1 LRRSVGA
8 ISEKAMISLALDVS
22 FRDEPD
28 LPAREFADLLHRS
41 GLAER
46 RPMQDPDRL
55 RRMLAHA
62 DILLCAR
69 NEDGLLVGIS
79 RALTDFAFCCYLA
92 DLAVDR
98 QWQRRG
104 VGRELIRRTQL
115 RAGPG
120 ASLVLL
126 AGPEATG
133 YYPYIGMAKAENA
146 FLMPRQR

>member
-1 LRRSVGA
+1 
-8 ISEKAMISLALDVS
+8 MINLALDVT

-28 LPAREFADLLHRS
+28 LPVREFIDLLQRS
-41 GLAER
+41 SLAER
-46 RPMQDPDRL
+46 RPIEDPDRL

-69 NEDGLLVGIS
+69 DERENLVGIA

-98 QWQRRG
+98 AWQHRG
-104 VGRELIRRTQL
+104 IGRELIRRTQV

-126 AGPEATG
+126 AGPAATG
-133 YYPYIGMAKAENA
+133 YYPRIGMAKAENA

>member
-1 LRRSVGA
+1 
-8 ISEKAMISLALDVS
+8 MISLALDIT

-28 LPAREFADLLHRS
+28 LPVREFIDLLQRS
-41 GLAER
+41 SLAER

-62 DILLCAR
+62 DILICAR
-69 NEDGLLVGIS
+69 DQRGTLVGIS
-79 RALTDFAFCCYLA
+79 RALTDFAFSCYLA

-98 QWQRRG
+98 AWQRRG

-126 AGPEATG
+126 AGPAAAG
-133 YYPYIGMAKAENA
+133 YYPHIGMTKAENA